1 MLSVKNLVKVY
12 KTKGGA
18 EVRALDG
25 VTVDFPEKGM
35 VFLLGKSGSGKSTL
49 LNVAGGLDAPDSGE
63 VIVKGKSSK
72 NFSGADFDSYRN
84 TYVGFVFQEYNILDE
99 FNIEQ
104 NIALALQLQGKKND
118 KAAVNRLLEM
128 VDLKGL
134 GKRKPNTLSGGQK
147 QRVAIARALIKE
159 PEIIMADEPTG
170 ALDSATGK
178 QVFETLKKLSE
189 NKLVIVVSHDREF
202 AEQYGDRIIELKD
215 GKVISDTSKTL
226 APPTNISENVNAIG
240 NDTVRVK
247 DWSKLTQDE
256 FNSIYNMMKAHGGE
270 VIISSNT
277 EDMTAIKRACKIT
290 DDGKK
295 EYFAETRPE
304 DTVPKQ
310 YDGSKTKFIKSRLPA
325 GHAFKMGAS
334 GLKTKPVRL
343 FFTIILS
350 VISFAMFGILST
362 MMLYDSAYS
371 IADAL
376 QGSPYTAV
384 QLNKSY
390 KYTQQDWRIDKNG
403 NRELNYEYN
412 STNPTLFGASEIE
425 ELNDNSLGLSFA
437 GICTS
442 GDGSSFSTYIG
453 TESSDYYEQGSQFSG
468 FTDCG
473 EEYLT
478 AAGYTK
484 LAGDYPDSVDEVAVS
499 EYVYNAF
506 AERGY
511 RDGGGNNSAQIK
523 EHNDLIGKTIE
534 IDLNGYRAEV
544 TISGIYATG
553 EPTSADFEILK
564 NDNEDNSLSTTE
576 YNNTVSQFND
586 VISTGFYSLAFVTP
600 EFIDEYSDYFDRY
613 DNGMNNITYDDIYAR
628 LEAYDSY
635 EGEDNPVD
643 EYFSEQY
650 FSVETVNANSDSF
663 KLFPVGSDQSPS
675 SLTLGNNEAYAS
687 ISTLWNAANNLA
699 NSNKGEDLNIYLD
712 SDGEEVSMIGQ
723 NYMREYGFYANYNGG
738 ISITPQDDYVLVEN
752 GSGWVSKDGEYL
764 SYDPMQYWEVHSV
777 YYVGTDNEIVSDV
790 DVNKDLIVVQ
800 IDEYYRN
807 PANPDE
813 ILLYNPGN
821 WTYVKGTAYYYQNND
836 NEVFSTRPEGSYIE
850 QNGNYYYNWL
860 TPEVRFDDPAA
871 DWVYYDGYWLDN
883 EGNFLDDQFGIQQYS
898 RQSCVAYVNRDT
910 GEAYTDAHGD
920 FVSILP
926 EGQYDEYDSCYGF
939 FLTESGET
947 YLQLPENMDESYV
960 NISGFYVNPETGNLS
975 IEKKDGYIFTD
986 HYYANEAG
994 DIMFATQYYETWYE
1008 YSENTEDHKGDA
1020 ILPPENGLIQ
1030 YQSRSLSYVDYPEN
1044 AEFAAA
1050 YQHLEDTFNY
1060 YNNYGQ
1066 ETIGDPDALTAADVN
1081 VILSCI
1087 ENDWEEWCG
1096 SWSEEETVPDIL
1108 TLTAR
1113 NSAGETESLTVKGF
1127 FICTSDSWSNYIL
1140 NKSFADDFEIRPY
1153 EDNTGDYTWEFITVT
1168 EYEAPDDARYNYAIT
1183 PTDNSMEQ
1191 TSFVLV
1197 DTDTYSYGMTN
1208 AVYSSATMITNMLET
1223 MQLVFLIAGAVM
1235 AVLSALMLFNFISAS
1250 ITAKNKEIGVLR
1262 AVGARGTD
1270 VFKIFFAEAFIIALI
1285 CFIIATVGAGV
1296 ACFLLNGIFVS
1307 NALIGLSVLNF
1318 GLPQV
1323 GLIFGISIVI
1333 SFIATILPVFFA
1345 ARKSPV
1351 ESIRAL

>member
-178 QVFETLKKLSE
+178 QVFETLKKLSAT
-189 NKLVIVVSHDREF
+189 KLVIVVSHDREF

-226 APPTNISENVNAIG
+226 APPTNLSENVNAIG

-295 EYFAETRPE
+295 EYFAETKPE
-304 DTVPKQ
+304 DTVPKK

-390 KYTQQDWRIDKNG
+390 KYTRQDWRIDKNG

-412 STNPTLFGASEIE
+412 GTNPTLFGASEIE
-425 ELNDNSLGLSFA
+425 ELNNNSLGLSFA

-453 TESSDYYEQGSQFSG
+453 TESSDYYAQGSQFSG

-499 EYVYNAF
+499 EYIYNAF

-511 RDGGGNNSAQIK
+511 RSGSGNTSTPIK
-523 EHNDLIGKTIE
+523 DHDDLIGKTITIE
-534 IDLNGYRAEV
+534 MNGNRAEV

-553 EPTSADFEILK
+553 EPTSSDFEILK
-564 NDNEDNSLSTTE
+564 QDDNSSVSPEE
-576 YNNTVSQFND
+576 YNNITTQFND

-600 EFIDEYSDYFDRY
+600 EFIDEYADCFDRY
-613 DNGMNNITYDDIYAR
+613 DNGMNRIDSGYMYGRIDSYDDY
-628 LEAYDSY
+628 Y
-635 EGEDNPVD
+635 GEDNQVD
-643 EYFSEQY
+643 EYYTEPY
-650 FSVETVNANSDSF
+650 YSVDTVNNNADAF
-663 KLFPVGSDQSPS
+663 RLYPVSGSQSS
-675 SLTLGNNEAYAS
+675 SLTLGEKEAYAS
-687 ISTLWNAANNLA
+687 LGTLWNAANNLA
-699 NSNKGEDLNIYLD
+699 NSSKGEYYELYRDA
-712 SDGEEVSMIGQ
+712 SGETVRVMQ
-723 NYMREYGFYANYNGG
+723 NEYRSERGFWANAEGD
-738 ISITPQDDYVLVEN
+738 ISFTE
-752 GSGWVSKDGEYL
+752 KDG
-764 SYDPMQYWEVHSV
+764 
-777 YYVGTDNEIVSDV
+777 YVFIQDGRGYIFE
-790 DVNKDLIVVQ
+790 
-800 IDEYYRN
+800 DEYYGDD
-807 PANPDE
+807 PAWQWQQYNQDRYYENIYGDTVPE
-813 ILLYNPGN
+813 VQKEFIVHTQGYYYENNNNPGEYSLMAQEEDG
-821 WTYVKGTAYYYQNND
+821 WIRHDQLCYYVNNTDGGVAQIFIDRNDISPEYYFEIPVD
-836 NEVFSTRPEGSYIE
+836 SGIF
-850 QNGNYYYNWL
+850 YYNWN
-860 TPEVRFDDPAA
+860 TNEIRFTDPA
-871 DWVYYDGYWLDN
+871 DDVITFDGYWLDY
-883 EGNFLDDQFGIQQYS
+883 EGNLIESPEAGGYEY
-898 RQSCVAYVNRDT
+898 RNCVIYTDPDT
-910 GEAYTDAHGD
+910 GEIIDNPSDGVYYNEHT
-920 FVSILP
+920 
-926 EGQYDEYDSCYGF
+926 GF
-939 FLTESGET
+939 YLTEDGEVS
-947 YLQLPENMDESYV
+947 LDWPENAYNVENV
-960 NISGFYVNPETGNLS
+960 IGFYVDPDTGDLS
-975 IEKKDGYIFTD
+975 MEKRDGYIFAD
-986 HYYANEAG
+986 HYYEKDG
-994 DIMFATQYYETWYE
+994 DIIFATQYYETWYDA
-1008 YSENTEDHKGDA
+1008 EDNA
-1020 ILPPENGLIQ
+1020 VVSPYNGMAS
-1030 YQSRSLSYVDYPEN
+1030 QSQTRSLYYIDYPEN
-1044 AEFAAA
+1044 AEFAEAYRHLRDAYDKYYGYDPDAA
-1050 YQHLEDTFNY
+1050 V
-1060 YNNYGQ
+1060 
-1066 ETIGDPDALTAADVN
+1066 GDPDALTAADIN
-1081 VILSCI
+1081 LILSCI
-1087 ENDWEEWCG
+1087 EKDWEEWYG
-1096 SWSEEETVPDIL
+1096 SWNEEDAVPDVL

-1113 NSAGETESLTVKGF
+1113 NSKGESESLTVKGF
-1127 FICTSDSWSNYIL
+1127 FICTSGNNADYIL
-1140 NKSFADDFEIRPY
+1140 NKSFADDFQVMPSGMQQDE
-1153 EDNTGDYTWEFITVT
+1153 YTWEYITAT
-1168 EYEAPDDARYNYAIT
+1168 DYEVPADARYNYAIT
-1183 PTDNSMEQ
+1183 PTQNTMEQ

-1208 AVYSSATMITNMLET
+1208 EIYSNATMITSMLET

-1270 VFKIFFAEAFIIALI
+1270 VFKIFFAEAFIIAII
-1285 CFIIATVGAGV
+1285 CFVIATVGAGV
-1296 ACFLLNGIFVS
+1296 ACFLLNGIFVG
-1307 NALIGLSVLNF
+1307 NAMIGLSVLNF
-1318 GLPQV
+1318 GLPPV

>member
-295 EYFAETRPE
+295 EYFAETKPE
-304 DTVPKQ
+304 DTVPKK

-390 KYTQQDWRIDKNG
+390 KYTRQDWRIDKNG

-412 STNPTLFGASEIE
+412 GTNPTLFGASEIE
-425 ELNDNSLGLSFA
+425 ELNNNSLGLSFA

-453 TESSDYYEQGSQFSG
+453 TESSDYYAQGSQFSG

-499 EYVYNAF
+499 EYIYNAF

-511 RDGGGNNSAQIK
+511 RSGSGNTSTPIK
-523 EHNDLIGKTIE
+523 DHDDLIGKTITIE
-534 IDLNGYRAEV
+534 MNGNRAEV

-553 EPTSADFEILK
+553 EPTSSDFEILK
-564 NDNEDNSLSTTE
+564 QDDNSSVSPEE
-576 YNNTVSQFND
+576 YNNITTQFND

-600 EFIDEYSDYFDRY
+600 EFIDEYADYFDRY
-613 DNGMNNITYDDIYAR
+613 DNGMNRIDSGYMYGRIDSYDDY
-628 LEAYDSY
+628 Y
-635 EGEDNPVD
+635 GEDNQVD
-643 EYFSEQY
+643 EYYTEPY
-650 FSVETVNANSDSF
+650 YSVDTVNNNADAF
-663 KLFPVGSDQSPS
+663 RLYPVSGSQSS
-675 SLTLGNNEAYAS
+675 SLTLGENEAYAS
-687 ISTLWNAANNLA
+687 IGTLWNAANSLA
-699 NSNKGEDLNIYLD
+699 NSNKGEMYDLYRDASGETKRVMQNEYRSERGFWANAEGDI
-712 SDGEEVSMIGQ
+712 SFTEKDG
-723 NYMREYGFYANYNGG
+723 
-738 ISITPQDDYVLVEN
+738 YVFVEN
-752 GSGWVSKDGEYL
+752 GYGWVSKDGEYS
-764 SYDPMQYWEVHSV
+764 SYDPMNDWEERGDGT
-777 YYVGTDNEIVSDV
+777 YYVGTDSNDIKTEDNIDY
-790 DVNKDLIVVQ
+790 NLIVEQ
-800 IDEYYRN
+800 TNQYYQN

-813 ILLYNPGN
+813 ISWNAYDDRSD
-821 WTYVKGTAYYYQNND
+821 WTPVTGTEVYYFPNNGSYEAYL
-836 NEVFSTRPEGSYIE
+836 VRPEGSYI
-850 QNGNYYYNWL
+850 QQIGDYYYNYI
-860 TPEVRFDDPAA
+860 TSEVRFDDPAA
-871 DWVYYDGYWLDN
+871 DWVYYDGYWLDY
-883 EGNFLDDQFGIQQYS
+883 EGNFVEFPVKESPDDDGYEY
-898 RQSCVAYVNRDT
+898 RNCVIYTDPDT
-910 GEAYTDAHGD
+910 GEIVDDPSDDVYYNEHT
-920 FVSILP
+920 
-926 EGQYDEYDSCYGF
+926 GF
-939 FLTESGET
+939 YLTEDGEVS
-947 YLQLPENMDESYV
+947 LEWPENAYNVENV
-960 NISGFYVNPETGNLS
+960 IGFYVDPDTGDLS
-975 IEKKDGYIFTD
+975 MEKRDGYIFAD
-986 HYYANEAG
+986 HYYEKDG
-994 DIMFATQYYETWYE
+994 DIIFATQYYETWYDA
-1008 YSENTEDHKGDA
+1008 EDNA
-1020 ILPPENGLIQ
+1020 VVSPYNGMAS
-1030 YQSRSLSYVDYPEN
+1030 QSQTRSLYYIDYQEN
-1044 AEFAAA
+1044 AAFAEAYWHLRDAYDKYYGYDPDAAA
-1050 YQHLEDTFNY
+1050 
-1060 YNNYGQ
+1060 
-1066 ETIGDPDALTAADVN
+1066 GDPDALTAADIN
-1081 VILSCI
+1081 LILSCI
-1087 ENDWEEWCG
+1087 ENDWVEWNGDEEA
-1096 SWSEEETVPDIL
+1096 PDIL

-1113 NSAGETESLTVKGF
+1113 NSNGESESLTVKGF
-1127 FICTSDSWSNYIL
+1127 FICTSGNNADYIL
-1140 NKSFADDFEIRPY
+1140 NKSFADDFQVIPSGMHQDE
-1153 EDNTGDYTWEFITVT
+1153 YTWENITAT
-1168 EYEAPDDARYNYAIT
+1168 DYEVPADARYNYAIT
-1183 PTDNSMEQ
+1183 PTQNTMEQ

-1208 AVYSSATMITNMLET
+1208 EIYSNATMITSMLET

-1270 VFKIFFAEAFIIALI
+1270 VFKIFFAEAFIIAII
-1285 CFIIATVGAGV
+1285 CFVIATVGAGV
-1296 ACFLLNGIFVS
+1296 ACFLLNGIFVG
-1307 NALIGLSVLNF
+1307 NAMIGLSVLNF

>member
-1 MLSVKNLVKVY
+1 M
-12 KTKGGA
+12 
-18 EVRALDG
+18 
-25 VTVDFPEKGM
+25 
-35 VFLLGKSGSGKSTL
+35 
-49 LNVAGGLDAPDSGE
+49 
-63 VIVKGKSSK
+63 
-72 NFSGADFDSYRN
+72 
-84 TYVGFVFQEYNILDE
+84 FQEYNILDE

-304 DTVPKQ
+304 DTVPKK

-390 KYTQQDWRIDKNG
+390 KYTRQDWRIDKNG

-425 ELNDNSLGLSFA
+425 ELNNNSLGLSFA
-437 GICTS
+437 GVCTS

-453 TESSDYYEQGSQFSG
+453 TDGSDYYAQGSQFSG

-478 AAGYTK
+478 AAGYTR

-499 EYVYNAF
+499 EYIYNAF

-511 RDGGGNNSAQIK
+511 RDGGGNTSTQIK

-534 IDLNGYRAEV
+534 IDLNGYRAGV
-544 TISGIYATG
+544 TISGIYQTG
-553 EPTSADFEILK
+553 EPTSTDFEILK
-564 NDNEDNSLSTTE
+564 QDDNSSVSSDEYSNITT
-576 YNNTVSQFND
+576 QFND

-600 EFIDEYSDYFDRY
+600 EFIDEYADYFDRY
-613 DNGMNNITYDDIYAR
+613 DNGMNRIDSGYMYGSRI
-628 LEAYDSY
+628 DSY
-635 EGEDNPVD
+635 DNYYGEDDQVD
-643 EYFSEQY
+643 EYEQVWY
-650 FSVETVNANSDSF
+650 YSVDTVNNNADAF
-663 KLFPVGSDQSPS
+663 MLYPVGNQSAS
-675 SLTLGNNEAYAS
+675 SLTLGNKEAYAS
-687 ISTLWNAANNLA
+687 LRTLWNAANSLA
-699 NSNKGEDLNIYLD
+699 NSNKGEELNMYLD
-712 SDGEEVSMIGQ
+712 SDGEEVSMVRQ
-723 NYMREYGFYANYNGG
+723 NYIREYGFYANYNGG

-752 GSGWVSKDGEYL
+752 GSGWVSKDGEY
-764 SYDPMQYWEVHSV
+764 SYSDPSFDWVAIENGSYYEGTSEDDIIASDWFYNYSSV
-777 YYVGTDNEIVSDV
+777 VTEIS
-790 DVNKDLIVVQ
+790 
-800 IDEYYRN
+800 EYYQDPNSNAISLSPQSGWTRVPGTFYYFTEQESSLN
-807 PANPDE
+807 NIDQ
-813 ILLYNPGN
+813 IYNERP
-821 WTYVKGTAYYYQNND
+821 
-836 NEVFSTRPEGSYIE
+836 NESYIE
-850 QNGNYYYNWL
+850 RHGNYFYNQDSG
-860 TPEVRFDDPAA
+860 EVRFDDPAA
-871 DWVYYDGYWLDN
+871 DWVYYEGYWLDN

-898 RQSCVAYVNRDT
+898 IQSCVAYVNRDT
-910 GEAYTDAHGD
+910 GEAYTDSNGD
-920 FVSILP
+920 FISILP
-926 EGQYDEYDSCYGF
+926 EG
-939 FLTESGET
+939 
-947 YLQLPENMDESYV
+947 
-960 NISGFYVNPETGNLS
+960 
-975 IEKKDGYIFTD
+975 
-986 HYYANEAG
+986 
-994 DIMFATQYYETWYE
+994 
-1008 YSENTEDHKGDA
+1008 
-1020 ILPPENGLIQ
+1020 
-1030 YQSRSLSYVDYPEN
+1030 
-1044 AEFAAA
+1044 
-1050 YQHLEDTFNY
+1050 
-1060 YNNYGQ
+1060 
-1066 ETIGDPDALTAADVN
+1066 
-1081 VILSCI
+1081 
-1087 ENDWEEWCG
+1087 
-1096 SWSEEETVPDIL
+1096 
-1108 TLTAR
+1108 
-1113 NSAGETESLTVKGF
+1113 
-1127 FICTSDSWSNYIL
+1127 
-1140 NKSFADDFEIRPY
+1140 
-1153 EDNTGDYTWEFITVT
+1153 
-1168 EYEAPDDARYNYAIT
+1168 
-1183 PTDNSMEQ
+1183 
-1191 TSFVLV
+1191 
-1197 DTDTYSYGMTN
+1197 
-1208 AVYSSATMITNMLET
+1208 
-1223 MQLVFLIAGAVM
+1223 
-1235 AVLSALMLFNFISAS
+1235 
-1250 ITAKNKEIGVLR
+1250 
-1262 AVGARGTD
+1262 
-1270 VFKIFFAEAFIIALI
+1270 
-1285 CFIIATVGAGV
+1285 
-1296 ACFLLNGIFVS
+1296 
-1307 NALIGLSVLNF
+1307 
-1318 GLPQV
+1318 
-1323 GLIFGISIVI
+1323 
-1333 SFIATILPVFFA
+1333 
-1345 ARKSPV
+1345 
-1351 ESIRAL
+1351 

>member
-178 QVFETLKKLSE
+178 QVFETLKKLSAT
-189 NKLVIVVSHDREF
+189 KLVIVVSHDREF

-226 APPTNISENVNAIG
+226 APPTNLSENVNAIG

-295 EYFAETRPE
+295 EYFAETKPE
-304 DTVPKQ
+304 DTVPKK

-390 KYTQQDWRIDKNG
+390 KYTRQDWRIDKNG

-412 STNPTLFGASEIE
+412 GTNPTLFGASEIE
-425 ELNDNSLGLSFA
+425 ELNNNSLGLSFA

-453 TESSDYYEQGSQFSG
+453 TESSDYYAQGSQFSG

-499 EYVYNAF
+499 EYIYNAF

-511 RDGGGNNSAQIK
+511 RSGSGNTATQIK
-523 EHNDLIGKTIE
+523 DHDDLIGKTITIE
-534 IDLNGYRAEV
+534 MNGNRAEV

-553 EPTSADFEILK
+553 EPTSSDFEILK
-564 NDNEDNSLSTTE
+564 QDDNSSVSPDEYRNITT
-576 YNNTVSQFND
+576 QFND

-600 EFIDEYSDYFDRY
+600 EFIDEYADYFDRY
-613 DNGMNNITYDDIYAR
+613 DNGMNRIDSGYMYGRIDSYDDY
-628 LEAYDSY
+628 Y
-635 EGEDNPVD
+635 GEDNQVD
-643 EYFSEQY
+643 EYYTEPY
-650 FSVETVNANSDSF
+650 YSVDTVNNNADAF
-663 KLFPVGSDQSPS
+663 RLYPVSGSQSS
-675 SLTLGNNEAYAS
+675 SLTLGENEAYAS
-687 ISTLWNAANNLA
+687 IGTLWNAANSLA
-699 NSNKGEDLNIYLD
+699 NSNKGEMYDLYRDASGETKRVMQNEYRSELGFWANADGDISFTEEGGYNIF
-712 SDGEEVSMIGQ
+712 I
-723 NYMREYGFYANYNGG
+723 
-738 ISITPQDDYVLVEN
+738 EN
-752 GSGWVSKDGEYL
+752 GRGYIFEGEY
-764 SYDPMQYWEVHSV
+764 YWDNPAFQWEQYQQEV
-777 YYVGTDNEIVSDV
+777 YYVNIDADVEVSVSDEFIIHTQ
-790 DVNKDLIVVQ
+790 DYYYEKDGQYFLEDDDSGMTYHAQTIYYTLDGNGQ
-800 IDEYYRN
+800 MAWSTLNREEITWEYYF
-807 PANPDE
+807 
-813 ILLYNPGN
+813 
-821 WTYVKGTAYYYQNND
+821 
-836 NEVFSTRPEGSYIE
+836 EVPVDGGMF
-850 QNGNYYYNWL
+850 YYNRNTKEIRL
-860 TPEVRFDDPAA
+860 TDPAE
-871 DWVYYDGYWLDN
+871 DVITFDGYWLDYD
-883 EGNFLDDQFGIQQYS
+883 GNFIESPLDNGYEY
-898 RQSCVAYVNRDT
+898 RNCVIYTDPDT
-910 GEAYTDAHGD
+910 GEIIDNPSDDVYYNEHT
-920 FVSILP
+920 
-926 EGQYDEYDSCYGF
+926 GF
-939 FLTESGET
+939 YLTEDGEVS
-947 YLQLPENMDESYV
+947 LEWPENAYNVENV
-960 NISGFYVNPETGNLS
+960 IGFYVDPDTGDLS
-975 IEKKDGYIFTD
+975 MEKRDGYIFAD
-986 HYYANEAG
+986 HYYEKDG
-994 DIMFATQYYETWYE
+994 DIIFATQYYETWYDA
-1008 YSENTEDHKGDA
+1008 EDNA
-1020 ILPPENGLIQ
+1020 VVSPYNGMAS
-1030 YQSRSLSYVDYPEN
+1030 QSQTRSLYYIDYQEN
-1044 AEFAAA
+1044 AAFAEAYWHLRDAYDKYYGYDPDAAA
-1050 YQHLEDTFNY
+1050 
-1060 YNNYGQ
+1060 
-1066 ETIGDPDALTAADVN
+1066 GDPDALTAADIN
-1081 VILSCI
+1081 LILSCI
-1087 ENDWEEWCG
+1087 ENDWVEWNGDEEA
-1096 SWSEEETVPDIL
+1096 PDIL

-1113 NSAGETESLTVKGF
+1113 NSNGESESLTVKGF
-1127 FICTSDSWSNYIL
+1127 FICTSGNNADYIL
-1140 NKSFADDFEIRPY
+1140 NKSFADDFQVMPSGMQQDE
-1153 EDNTGDYTWEFITVT
+1153 YTWENITQTDYV
-1168 EYEAPDDARYNYAIT
+1168 APDDARYNYAIT
-1183 PTDNSMEQ
+1183 PTQNSMEQ

-1270 VFKIFFAEAFIIALI
+1270 VFKIFFAEAFIIAII
-1285 CFIIATVGAGV
+1285 CFVIATVGAGV
-1296 ACFLLNGIFVS
+1296 ACFLLNGIFVG
-1307 NALIGLSVLNF
+1307 NAMIGLSVLNF

>member
-25 VTVDFPEKGM
+25 VPVDFPKKGM

-178 QVFETLKKLSE
+178 QVFETLKKLSAT
-189 NKLVIVVSHDREF
+189 KLVIVVSHDREF

-226 APPTNISENVNAIG
+226 APPTNLSENVNAIG

-295 EYFAETRPE
+295 EYFAETKPE
-304 DTVPKQ
+304 DTVPKK

-390 KYTQQDWRIDKNG
+390 KYTRQDWRIDKNG

-412 STNPTLFGASEIE
+412 GTNPTLFGASEIE
-425 ELNDNSLGLSFA
+425 ELNNNSLGLSFA

-453 TESSDYYEQGSQFSG
+453 TESSDYYAQGSQFSG

-499 EYVYNAF
+499 E
-506 AERGY
+506 
-511 RDGGGNNSAQIK
+511 
-523 EHNDLIGKTIE
+523 
-534 IDLNGYRAEV
+534 
-544 TISGIYATG
+544 
-553 EPTSADFEILK
+553 
-564 NDNEDNSLSTTE
+564 
-576 YNNTVSQFND
+576 
-586 VISTGFYSLAFVTP
+586 
-600 EFIDEYSDYFDRY
+600 
-613 DNGMNNITYDDIYAR
+613 
-628 LEAYDSY
+628 
-635 EGEDNPVD
+635 
-643 EYFSEQY
+643 
-650 FSVETVNANSDSF
+650 
-663 KLFPVGSDQSPS
+663 
-675 SLTLGNNEAYAS
+675 
-687 ISTLWNAANNLA
+687 
-699 NSNKGEDLNIYLD
+699 
-712 SDGEEVSMIGQ
+712 
-723 NYMREYGFYANYNGG
+723 
-738 ISITPQDDYVLVEN
+738 
-752 GSGWVSKDGEYL
+752 
-764 SYDPMQYWEVHSV
+764 
-777 YYVGTDNEIVSDV
+777 
-790 DVNKDLIVVQ
+790 
-800 IDEYYRN
+800 
-807 PANPDE
+807 
-813 ILLYNPGN
+813 
-821 WTYVKGTAYYYQNND
+821 
-836 NEVFSTRPEGSYIE
+836 
-850 QNGNYYYNWL
+850 
-860 TPEVRFDDPAA
+860 
-871 DWVYYDGYWLDN
+871 
-883 EGNFLDDQFGIQQYS
+883 
-898 RQSCVAYVNRDT
+898 
-910 GEAYTDAHGD
+910 
-920 FVSILP
+920 
-926 EGQYDEYDSCYGF
+926 
-939 FLTESGET
+939 
-947 YLQLPENMDESYV
+947 
-960 NISGFYVNPETGNLS
+960 
-975 IEKKDGYIFTD
+975 
-986 HYYANEAG
+986 
-994 DIMFATQYYETWYE
+994 
-1008 YSENTEDHKGDA
+1008 
-1020 ILPPENGLIQ
+1020 
-1030 YQSRSLSYVDYPEN
+1030 
-1044 AEFAAA
+1044 
-1050 YQHLEDTFNY
+1050 
-1060 YNNYGQ
+1060 
-1066 ETIGDPDALTAADVN
+1066 
-1081 VILSCI
+1081 
-1087 ENDWEEWCG
+1087 
-1096 SWSEEETVPDIL
+1096 
-1108 TLTAR
+1108 
-1113 NSAGETESLTVKGF
+1113 
-1127 FICTSDSWSNYIL
+1127 
-1140 NKSFADDFEIRPY
+1140 
-1153 EDNTGDYTWEFITVT
+1153 
-1168 EYEAPDDARYNYAIT
+1168 
-1183 PTDNSMEQ
+1183 
-1191 TSFVLV
+1191 
-1197 DTDTYSYGMTN
+1197 
-1208 AVYSSATMITNMLET
+1208 
-1223 MQLVFLIAGAVM
+1223 
-1235 AVLSALMLFNFISAS
+1235 
-1250 ITAKNKEIGVLR
+1250 
-1262 AVGARGTD
+1262 
-1270 VFKIFFAEAFIIALI
+1270 
-1285 CFIIATVGAGV
+1285 
-1296 ACFLLNGIFVS
+1296 
-1307 NALIGLSVLNF
+1307 
-1318 GLPQV
+1318 
-1323 GLIFGISIVI
+1323 
-1333 SFIATILPVFFA
+1333 
-1345 ARKSPV
+1345 
-1351 ESIRAL
+1351 

>member
-256 FNSIYNMMKAHGGE
+256 FNGIYNMMKAHGGE

-390 KYTQQDWRIDKNG
+390 TYTSRGWRMDANG
-403 NRELNYEYN
+403 QKEYTYEN
-412 STNPTLFGASEIE
+412 TDMSNQTLFGVSEIE
-425 ELNDNSLGLSFA
+425 ELNNNSYELNFA
-437 GICTS
+437 GVCIT
-442 GDGSSFSTYIG
+442 GGESSFSSNLG
-453 TESSDYYEQGSQFSG
+453 GQQVNDYYSYGSG
-468 FTDCG
+468 FYGYTDCG
-473 EEYLT
+473 EEYLN
-478 AAGYTK
+478 AIGYSCMAGE
-484 LAGDYPDSVDEVAVS
+484 YPDSVDEVAVS
-499 EYVYNAF
+499 EYIYNTF

-511 RDGGGNNSAQIK
+511 RNGSNTDTISQP
-523 EHNDLIGKTIE
+523 EDLVGKT
-534 IDLNGYRAEV
+534 LNISLDYGWETTSL
-544 TISGIYATG
+544 TISGVYATG
-553 EPTSADFEILK
+553 EPTGFETLK
-564 NDNEDNSLSTTE
+564 QGNDHSGDPEDYSNLQESMR
-576 YNNTVSQFND
+576 NVVQ
-586 VISTGFYSLAFVTP
+586 TGFYSLAFVTP
-600 EFIDEYSDYFDRY
+600 EFID
-613 DNGMNNITYDDIYAR
+613 TH
-628 LEAYDSY
+628 
-635 EGEDNPVD
+635 
-643 EYFSEQY
+643 
-650 FSVETVNANSDSF
+650 SDSF
-663 KLFPVGSDQSPS
+663 SSYDNYNNNIYPMTMYGTRFEDPYFGSDDSPIDPYGGASYYPVALVNNSMDSFAFFPVGSNQSVT
-675 SLTLGNNEAYAS
+675 SLSLDENEAYVS
-687 ISTLWNAANNLA
+687 LSVLWVWNTVNQLARSSRGESYDLYRDVNGETVRIMDGDYDIKNGFWANAE
-699 NSNKGEDLNIYLD
+699 GD
-712 SDGEEVSMIGQ
+712 
-723 NYMREYGFYANYNGG
+723 
-738 ISITPQDDYVLVEN
+738 ISIAEQDGYVFIEN
-752 GSGWVSKDGEYL
+752 GRGYIFEGEYYWDNPVWQWQQ
-764 SYDPMQYWEVHSV
+764 YDQDR
-777 YYVGTDNEIVSDV
+777 YYKNIDGDVAVSVSDEFIV
-790 DVNKDLIVVQ
+790 RTQDHYYEKDDQYFLEDDGSGMTYHDQTIYYTLDGSGQ
-800 IDEYYRN
+800 MAWYTLNREEITWEYYF
-807 PANPDE
+807 E
-813 ILLYNPGN
+813 IPVDSGI
-821 WTYVKGTAYYYQNND
+821 
-836 NEVFSTRPEGSYIE
+836 F
-850 QNGNYYYNWL
+850 YYNWNTNEIRL
-860 TPEVRFDDPAA
+860 TDPADDVIA
-871 DWVYYDGYWLDN
+871 FDGYWLDY
-883 EGNFLDDQFGIQQYS
+883 EGNLIESPLDNGYEYRECMIYTDS
-898 RQSCVAYVNRDT
+898 DT
-910 GEAYTDAHGD
+910 GEIIDNPSDGNYIPHDGFYLTEDGDVSLDWPENYNGD
-920 FVSILP
+920 F
-926 EGQYDEYDSCYGF
+926 
-939 FLTESGET
+939 
-947 YLQLPENMDESYV
+947 ENV
-960 NISGFYVNPETGNLS
+960 RGFYVNPDTGELS
-975 IEKKDGYIFTD
+975 MEKHDGYIFAD
-986 HYYANEAG
+986 HYYENDAG
-994 DIMFATQYYETWYE
+994 DIIFATQYYDTWTD
-1008 YSENTEDHKGDA
+1008 SEGNSVNPYG
-1020 ILPPENGLIQ
+1020 GLTDQ
-1030 YQSRSLSYVDYPEN
+1030 NNPGSLRYIDYPEN

-1050 YQHLEDTFNY
+1050 YNRFDEIHNSTGSISGTVE
-1060 YNNYGQ
+1060 
-1066 ETIGDPDALTAADVN
+1066 LTAADINLLLACVEEDWVEWGCGEEAPDMFTLN
-1081 VILSCI
+1081 A
-1087 ENDWEEWCG
+1087 EN
-1096 SWSEEETVPDIL
+1096 S
-1108 TLTAR
+1108 
-1113 NSAGETESLTVKGF
+1113 NGETASLNITGF
-1127 FICTSDSWSNYIL
+1127 FICLEGNYGGEYIL
-1140 NKSFADDFEIRPY
+1140 NQSFVSDFEVRPSDMY
-1153 EDNTGDYTWEFITVT
+1153 YDDYITGSDIVTDYVV
-1168 EYEAPDDARYNYAIT
+1168 PDDARYNYAIT
-1183 PTDNSMEQ
+1183 PTDNTMEQ
-1191 TSFVLV
+1191 TSFMLE
-1197 DTDTYSYGMTN
+1197 DHGSYYYGMTN
-1208 AVYSSATMITNMLET
+1208 MVYQSATMITNTLET

-1307 NALIGLSVLNF
+1307 NALIGMSVLNF